1 MNVHHLELYYYV
13 ARHGGISEAVRN
25 IPYGIQQPAVSV
37 QILQLEEY
45 LGTKLFQRRPFQLT
59 PAGEKLYQFIQPFF
73 SNLEKVSDDIR
84 GNASQVLRIG
94 ASTTILRLHFPEMLR
109 NLRGK
114 ISGLKISLHDGVE
127 PQLLALLEKLEID
140 IAVTVMPA
148 RIPADTNSQPLIK
161 LPLVLLVPTESKIK
175 SAAEL
180 WKRDKIEDPLIC
192 LPPIETITRSFQ
204 QHLGKLGVDWYGSI
218 TVNSLDLIETYV
230 ANGFGIGLSIAVP
243 GTKKIAG
250 VRVLALDDFPPIL
263 VGALWK
269 GTLTPVLQA
278 FLTELH
284 SRANSVVSTSPGW
297 EGSLLT
303 KKTGDA

>member
-45 LGTKLFQRRPFQLT
+45 LGAKLFQRRPFQLT
-59 PAGEKLYQFIQPFF
+59 AAGERLYQFIQPFF
-73 SNLEKVSDDIR
+73 SNLEKVSDEIR

-94 ASTTILRLHFPEMLR
+94 ASTAILRLHFPEMLR

-140 IAVTVMPA
+140 VAVTVMPA
-148 RIPADTNSQPLIK
+148 RIPADTHSEPLIK

-180 WKRDKIEDPLIC
+180 WKRDKIEEPLIS

-204 QHLGKLGVDWYGSI
+204 QHLAKLDVDWYGSI

-230 ANGFGIGLSIAVP
+230 ANGFGIGLSLAVP
-243 GTKKIAG
+243 GAKRIAG
-250 VRVLALDDFPPIL
+250 VRMVPLDEFPPI
-263 VGALWK
+263 VIGALWK
-269 GTLTPVLQA
+269 GATTPVLDA
-278 FLTELH
+278 FLAELRG
-284 SRANSVVSTSPGW
+284 RAHEVVAALPGW
-297 EGSLLT
+297 EAALLT
-303 KKTGDA
+303 KKSGPA

>member
-45 LGTKLFQRRPFQLT
+45 LGTKLFQRRPFQLS

-73 SNLEKVSDDIR
+73 SNLEKVSDEIR

-94 ASTTILRLHFPEMLR
+94 ASTAILRLHFPEMLR

-114 ISGLKISLHDGVE
+114 IGGLKISLHDGVE

-140 IAVTVMPA
+140 IAVTVMPS

-175 SAAEL
+175 SASEL
-180 WKRDKIEDPLIC
+180 WKRDKIEESLIS

-204 QHLGKLGVDWYGSI
+204 QQLAKLGVDWYAASRS
-218 TVNSLDLIETYV
+218 T
-230 ANGFGIGLSIAVP
+230 
-243 GTKKIAG
+243 
-250 VRVLALDDFPPIL
+250 
-263 VGALWK
+263 
-269 GTLTPVLQA
+269 
-278 FLTELH
+278 H
-284 SRANSVVSTSPGW
+284 ST
-297 EGSLLT
+297 
-303 KKTGDA
+303 